1 MKHSFSKTKSFSRM
15 TRMLQLPALCV
26 LALSAGLGTL
36 AAHAS
41 DWTPTKL
48 NDTSA
53 LKPPAGSKVAIVEFM
68 DLECPVCAQM
78 DPVVEHAA
86 AQHHVAWVHLDYP
99 LPMHNWSFAAAV
111 NARYFDSK
119 SPEIGNQYRA
129 AVFANQM
136 NIDNV
141 NVLTTFTQKF
151 AKDHNIDLPFMMDP
165 GGKFDAEVRADRSMA
180 QRMGVNRTPTIWVVA
195 QTPNGPTYE
204 ELLDRN
210 GLDSLIDQE
219 QAKVGPGTSAHTT
232 MAKKQHGQ

>member
-1 MKHSFSKTKSFSRM
+1 MTRASSMTKNFSR
-15 TRMLQLPALCV
+15 TKHLLRLPVMFV
-26 LALSAGLGTL
+26 LALSAGAGTL
-36 AAHAS
+36 AHAS

-48 NDTSA
+48 NDASA

-78 DPVVEHAA
+78 DPVIERAA

-119 SPEIGNQYRA
+119 SPALGNEYRA
-129 AVFANQM
+129 SVFANQQ

-165 GGKFDAEVRADRSMA
+165 GGKFDADVRADRSMA

-219 QAKVGPGTSAHTT
+219 QAKAGPSTPAHTS

>member
-1 MKHSFSKTKSFSRM
+1 M
-15 TRMLQLPALCV
+15 TRFYRTTRKLRLPAFFV
-26 LALSAGLGTL
+26 LALSTGLGTL
-36 AAHAS
+36 AHAT
-41 DWTPTKL
+41 DWEPTKL
-48 NDTSA
+48 NDTSV

-68 DLECPVCAQM
+68 DLECPVCGQM
-78 DPVVEHAA
+78 DPVIERAA

-111 NARYFDSK
+111 NARYFDTK
-119 SPEIGNQYRA
+119 SPETGNQYRA

-151 AKDHNIDLPFMMDP
+151 AKDHDIDLPFMMDP
-165 GGKFDAEVRADRSMA
+165 GGKFDAAVRADRSMA

-195 QTPNGPTYE
+195 QTPNGPTYQ

-219 QAKVGPGTSAHTT
+219 QSKVGSTPAHTT
-232 MAKKQHGQ
+232 TAKKQHGQ

>member
-1 MKHSFSKTKSFSRM
+1 MRRFSDI
-15 TRMLQLPALCV
+15 TRMLRLPTLLV
-26 LALSAGLGTL
+26 VALSAGSGTL
-36 AAHAS
+36 AHAA
-41 DWTPTKL
+41 DWQPTKL
-48 NDTSA
+48 NDSSA
-53 LKPPAGSKVAIVEFM
+53 LKPPAGAKVAIVEFM

-78 DPVVEHAA
+78 DPVVERAA

-111 NARYFDSK
+111 NARYFDTK
-119 SPEIGNQYRA
+119 SPAIGNEYRA
-129 AVFANQM
+129 AVFANQS

-151 AKDHNIDLPFMMDP
+151 AKDHGIDLPFMMDP
-165 GGKFDAEVRADRSMA
+165 GGKFDAEVRADRSLA

-195 QTPNGPTYE
+195 QTANGPTYE

-219 QAKVGPGTSAHTT
+219 QAKVGSTPAHATT
-232 MAKKQHGQ
+232 VAKKQQHGQ